1 MAEAEEPRDDMSESS
16 EDEADVFDNYGV
28 FQSDYEFKF
37 VQEGNDKTTLM
48 LPPVTYDSMEVKYF
62 NIEIEV
68 DSELHVSALE
78 KEETVNGTTRFFF
91 RIAKQGLQVVEADE
105 VEAFEKLGEDGYE
118 YEEIK
123 DYAAEKAERAKKRKP
138 KKPRTAMDAHNYSKP
153 KVVMT
158 SAPTVKVEDEGE
170 KYEEIE
176 KAQGVALDGTQL
188 DKDTNSFLEQCDD
201 GEEEIEDEGEDMD
214 DDGDDDMDD
223 FDEIEI
229 GENLTLPGEE
239 GDDDDEDDLM
249 KTPKRKGKGI
259 KGETTSE
266 KKRRKYDKTNFYSKN
281 SSNFTVEMTDEGKKM
296 FKCCLCE
303 YTTKSSRSKYNHE
316 RGHTGERPYI
326 CDVCG
331 KGFKMYSYLT
341 MHMESHSSL
350 RPFMCDICG
359 ALFQSKKRLASHK
372 YVVHAKNF
380 KCQYCGKSFGA
391 RASLMQHEAV
401 HTGEKNYECK
411 ICQLEVNQYSSLIR
425 HMKTHSERQY
435 LQCLICDKKCSRKDN
450 LRRHMIKVHNYSESE
465 AFLAQSRT
473 KCVNTKE
480 TTSTPFENTNETAA
494 VENVLDHVDLNQ
506 VATAEQETSV
516 INFENTQA
524 EIFQEG
530 YPDLNQ
536 VYYIMH

>member
-281 SSNFTVEMTDEGKKM
+281 SSNFTVEMTDEGTCKV
-296 FKCCLCE
+296 FKCTRCD
-303 YTTKSSRSKYNHE
+303 YVSKWPGNMRDHV
-316 RGHTGERPYI
+316 RIHTGERPFACLVCNKSFANQSGLQKHVVVHSDERPHSCDI
-326 CDVCG
+326 CGFAFKLKRQLVKHYRRHLTPGSILCPICG
-331 KGFKMYSYLT
+331 KHYYSNSELQH
-341 MHMESHSSL
+341 HMPTHTGE
-350 RPFMCDICG
+350 RKFMCDIC
-359 ALFQSKKRLASHK
+359 SKTFTSISSLGRHK
-372 YVVHAKNF
+372 
-380 KCQYCGKSFGA
+380 
-391 RASLMQHEAV
+391 SL
-401 HTGEKNYECK
+401 HTGAKFECH
-411 ICQLEVNQYSSLIR
+411 ICGHLS
-425 HMKTHSERQY
+425 M
-435 LQCLICDKKCSRKDN
+435 RKEYW
-450 LRRHMIKVHNYSESE
+450 RTHMIKAHQFDQNDELLAKRTRFSRLFEQTEQMKVPSVHTIRVVKAESVKPDSDGGNVE
-465 AFLAQSRT
+465 D
-473 KCVNTKE
+473 
-480 TTSTPFENTNETAA
+480 EN
-494 VENVLDHVDLNQ
+494 
-506 VATAEQETSV
+506 EQEV
-516 INFENTQA
+516 
-524 EIFQEG
+524 QELEG
-530 YPDLNQ
+530 GQ
-536 VYYIMH
+536 VVNEDNVQYIISLDY

>member
-281 SSNFTVEMTDEGKKM
+281 SSNFTVEMTDEGERIY
-296 FKCCLCE
+296 KCNYCQHVM
-303 YTTKSSRSKYNHE
+303 KQSGNMRAHV
-316 RGHTGERPYI
+316 RIHTGDKPFSCSI
-326 CDVCG
+326 CDKQFNNSSNLQKHQITHSDLKLEVC
-331 KGFKMYSYLT
+331 
-341 MHMESHSSL
+341 H
-350 RPFMCDICG
+350 ICG
-359 ALFQSKKRLASHK
+359 ATFKARKTLYRHYERHVKPGSH
-372 YVVHAKNF
+372 VCHI
-380 KCQYCGKSFGA
+380 CGKDFYDKSA
-391 RASLMQHEAV
+391 LNAHIIS
-401 HTGEKNYECK
+401 HTGEKSFECNVCNK
-411 ICQLEVNQYSSLIR
+411 RLGSKSAL
-425 HMKTHSERQY
+425 S
-435 LQCLICDKKCSRKDN
+435 
-450 LRRHMIKVHNYSESE
+450 RHMIMHTEGFRCYLCAKTFHRKDFWRAHFIKDHNFTGNEEILAKNVPRKVDRLY
-465 AFLAQSRT
+465 
-473 KCVNTKE
+473 
-480 TTSTPFENTNETAA
+480 
-494 VENVLDHVDLNQ
+494 
-506 VATAEQETSV
+506 
-516 INFENTQA
+516 
-524 EIFQEG
+524 
-530 YPDLNQ
+530 
-536 VYYIMH
+536 

>member
-281 SSNFTVEMTDEGKKM
+281 SSNFTVEMTDEGMK
-296 FKCCLCE
+296 FYKCKHCS
-303 YTTKSSRSKYNHE
+303 YTTPAGSGNMHTHVRK
-316 RGHTGERPYI
+316 HTGERPY
-326 CDVCG
+326 V
-331 KGFKMYSYLT
+331 
-341 MHMESHSSL
+341 
-350 RPFMCDICG
+350 CDICFSAFRSG
-359 ALFQSKKRLASHK
+359 SALTAHIGSIHSDERSH
-372 YVVHAKNF
+372 V
-380 KCQYCGKSFGA
+380 CEYCGSSFKLKKHLYMHQMRHFDRGNYVCA
-391 RASLMQHEAV
+391 HCGKQLYTKYLLETHLNTHTSEKKYQCGICSKQVSSMSALKRHTKL
-401 HTGEKNYECK
+401 HTGGKYNCHL
-411 ICQLEVNQYSSLIR
+411 CEVNFIR
-425 HMKTHSERQY
+425 KEYWRKHMVSVHHFSGQEEFLEKRF
-435 LQCLICDKKCSRKDN
+435 N
-450 LRRHMIKVHNYSESE
+450 KVE
-465 AFLAQSRT
+465 
-473 KCVNTKE
+473 
-480 TTSTPFENTNETAA
+480 
-494 VENVLDHVDLNQ
+494 
-506 VATAEQETSV
+506 
-516 INFENTQA
+516 
-524 EIFQEG
+524 EIP
-530 YPDLNQ
+530 Y
-536 VYYIMH
+536 

>member
-281 SSNFTVEMTDEGKKM
+281 SSNFTVEMTDEGERIY
-296 FKCCLCE
+296 KCNICE
-303 YTTKSSRSKYNHE
+303 KVTKQAGNMRSHI
-316 RGHTGERPYI
+316 RIHTGERPFA

-331 KGFKMYSYLT
+331 FKFADLSNLRSHQMTHNEDRSFICEICGSGFKTPGCLKAHYRRHTQPGHYECQLCEYRCTSQSILNS
-341 MHMESHSSL
+341 HM
-350 RPFMCDICG
+350 
-359 ALFQSKKRLASHK
+359 
-372 YVVHAKNF
+372 VT
-380 KCQYCGKSFGA
+380 
-391 RASLMQHEAV
+391 
-401 HTGEKNYECK
+401 HTGEKRFTC
-411 ICQLEVNQYSSLIR
+411 EVCFSKFARKASLSR
-425 HMKTHSERQY
+425 HMLLHTGSKF
-435 LQCLICDKKCSRKDN
+435 QCHICGKN
-450 LRRHMIKVHNYSESE
+450 FLR
-465 AFLAQSRT
+465 
-473 KCVNTKE
+473 KE
-480 TTSTPFENTNETAA
+480 TYRNHLIKEHHFTGNEDFIAKRVNRVLHVYDKASSATVPEVYEEVHIPYAS
-494 VENVLDHVDLNQ
+494 NV
-506 VATAEQETSV
+506 
-516 INFENTQA
+516 
-524 EIFQEG
+524 
-530 YPDLNQ
+530 PDL
-536 VYYIMH
+536 Y

>member
-281 SSNFTVEMTDEGKKM
+281 SSNFTVEMTDEGKTM
-296 FKCCLCE
+296 FKCNFCE
-303 YTTKSSRSKYNHE
+303 YISISRSAGNIRDHE
-316 RGHTGERPYI
+316 RKHTGERPFV

-331 KGFKMYSYLT
+331 EGFTRVENLKSHQTMHSYLK
-341 MHMESHSSL
+341 
-350 RPFMCDICG
+350 PFICPTCG
-359 ALFQSKKRLASHK
+359 MRFKSRKRLSGHEQQVHVKK
-372 YVVHAKNF
+372 YRCQICAKP
-380 KCQYCGKSFGA
+380 FGSTGQLA
-391 RASLMQHEAV
+391 RHMPV
-401 HTGEKNYECK
+401 HTGEKNFECQ
-411 ICQLEVNQYSSLIR
+411 ICNKMFAQDSGMKR
-425 HMKTHSERQY
+425 HM
-435 LQCLICDKKCSRKDN
+435 QCHTGGQFQCHICARRFIRKEYFRD
-450 LRRHMIKVHNYSESE
+450 HMVKEHNYKGNED
-465 AFLAQSRT
+465 FLIQR
-473 KCVNTKE
+473 KFKK
-480 TTSTPFENTNETAA
+480 
-494 VENVLDHVDLNQ
+494 
-506 VATAEQETSV
+506 ETSV
-516 INFENTQA
+516 LQ
-524 EIFQEG
+524 
-530 YPDLNQ
+530 
-536 VYYIMH
+536 

>member
-281 SSNFTVEMTDEGKKM
+281 SSNFTVEMTDEGK
-296 FKCCLCE
+296 
-303 YTTKSSRSKYNHE
+303 TK
-316 RGHTGERPYI
+316 YI
-326 CDVCG
+326 CKHCG
-331 KGFKMYSYLT
+331 KESNTAGNMKDHLVSHVDKKSFPCPKCPAWFKSKKALQRHSVRHKEKRVICDTCGAHFFSASEYK
-341 MHMESHSSL
+341 SHASVHSNE
-350 RPFMCDICG
+350 RKYVCDICG
-359 ALFQSKKRLASHK
+359 LAFNHSTSLSRHK
-372 YVVHAKNF
+372 SVHARREDR
-380 KCQYCGKSFGA
+380 Q
-391 RASLMQHEAV
+391 
-401 HTGEKNYECK
+401 
-411 ICQLEVNQYSSLIR
+411 
-425 HMKTHSERQY
+425 QY
-435 LQCLICDKKCSRKDN
+435 LCHICTAVFCRKDN
-450 LRRHMIKVHNYSESE
+450 IRRHLKHFHGSEDVPEPQKQSSKKWYCNKRIKTMGR
-465 AFLAQSRT
+465 AT
-473 KCVNTKE
+473 KFW
-480 TTSTPFENTNETAA
+480 SDP
-494 VENVLDHVDLNQ
+494 Q
-506 VATAEQETSV
+506 VV
-516 INFENTQA
+516 IRKQKKNA
-524 EIFQEG
+524 G
-530 YPDLNQ
+530 
-536 VYYIMH
+536 